1 MIYNKR
7 KINEDFDFD
16 KIKKSNIEDEYKID
30 ISFEHIENLLKDGKI
45 DTTQFLKNLGRE
57 KCKEYLNKYLS
68 YL

>member
-7 KINEDFDFD
+7 KIN
-16 KIKKSNIEDEYKID
+16 EDEYKID